1 MNINQRQASILE
13 IQFLSQK
20 IVSSLPTLFNFSF
33 YQNDILLETN
43 HSLFLNFILK
53 KHFSNYFINEKN
65 LFASHLFYGT
75 QYFVYFKNFI
85 ASYKHLKLPT
95 LRTIQSNNS
104 CFSFPDP
111 IKPNKDKSWNSIFQ
125 NAYDYISSCFTPKTK
140 IFDVK
145 IKNKSLINQ
154 SFIFLSTSSIIKIKN
169 DLVEFSSYT
178 DKLLALFAFFEFVL
192 FKKQSKHLNSFFQD
206 PAFFEFVLFKKQS
219 KHLNSFFQDPAFFK
233 DIFWLTLVSFSH
245 IDHNSLIKFSYSQNS
260 LFLDNANLAYLN
272 SLFDDFSSNSFKS
285 LGLTHKNSL
294 SFGFVN
300 KSLICFSTI
309 DIINNFT
316 EIQHEIFIEPHT
328 TRKKKVSK
336 L

>member
-20 IVSSLPTLFNFSF
+20 IVSSLPILFNSSF
-33 YQNDILLETN
+33 YQNYILLETT

-65 LFASHLFYGT
+65 LIASHLFYGT
-75 QYFVYFKNFI
+75 QYSVYFKNFT

-95 LRTIQSNNS
+95 LRTIQPNNS
-104 CFSFPDP
+104 CFSFPEP

-154 SFIFLSTSSIIKIKN
+154 SFIFLSTSSIIKTKN

-178 DKLLALFAFFEFVL
+178 DKLLALFAFFEFAL
-192 FKKQSKHLNSFFQD
+192 FKKQS
-206 PAFFEFVLFKKQS
+206 E
-219 KHLNSFFQDPAFFK
+219 HLNSFFQDPAFFK

-272 SLFDDFSSNSFKS
+272 SLFEDFSSDTFKL

-309 DIINNFT
+309 DIVNNFT

-328 TRKKKVSK
+328 IRKKKVSK

>member
-20 IVSSLPTLFNFSF
+20 IVSSLPTLFNSSF

-75 QYFVYFKNFI
+75 QYSVYFKNFI

-104 CFSFPDP
+104 CFSFPEP

-154 SFIFLSTSSIIKIKN
+154 SFIFLSTSSIIKTKN

-178 DKLLALFAFFEFVL
+178 DKLLALFAFFEFAL
-192 FKKQSKHLNSFFQD
+192 FKKQSEHLNSFFQD
-206 PAFFEFVLFKKQS
+206 PAFLRI
-219 KHLNSFFQDPAFFK
+219 FF
-233 DIFWLTLVSFSH
+233 
-245 IDHNSLIKFSYSQNS
+245 
-260 LFLDNANLAYLN
+260 
-272 SLFDDFSSNSFKS
+272 
-285 LGLTHKNSL
+285 G
-294 SFGFVN
+294 
-300 KSLICFSTI
+300 
-309 DIINNFT
+309 
-316 EIQHEIFIEPHT
+316 
-328 TRKKKVSK
+328 
-336 L
+336 